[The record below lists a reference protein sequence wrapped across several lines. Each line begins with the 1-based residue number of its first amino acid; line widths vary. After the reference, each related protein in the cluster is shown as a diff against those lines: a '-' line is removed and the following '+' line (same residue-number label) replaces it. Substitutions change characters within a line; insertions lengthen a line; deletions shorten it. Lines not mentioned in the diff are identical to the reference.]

1 MERVS
6 WAVSG
11 TDDEAASKHAK
22 AVSRNMIPQDCG
34 SSFEKPIVATYL
46 PLRKAARIDP
56 VEALRVE

>member
-1 MERVS
+1 
-6 WAVSG
+6 
-11 TDDEAASKHAK
+11 
-22 AVSRNMIPQDCG
+22 MIPQDCG